1 MFDSMKSKNTFNK
14 IAILLLVTS
23 LFGCNSDSGSST
35 SQPPMSLPE
44 EVLPD
49 EPEIEAPIPELPVPE
64 IPDIS
69 STALEMPLGTHK
81 TLVVMGTL
89 SDGEQVDLTRGIT
102 WHVYNAVVEIVDN
115 VVKVNIKEQ
124 RW

>member
-1 MFDSMKSKNTFNK
+1 MFDSMISKNTFNK
-14 IAILLLVTS
+14 IAMLLLVSS
-23 LFGCNSDSGSST
+23 LFGCNSDSGSNT
-35 SQPPMSLPE
+35 NQPPMSLPE

-64 IPDIS
+64 FPDIS

-102 WHVYNAVVEIVDN
+102 WHVDNDVVEIVDN

>member
-1 MFDSMKSKNTFNK
+1 
-14 IAILLLVTS
+14 
-23 LFGCNSDSGSST
+23 
-35 SQPPMSLPE
+35 
-44 EVLPD
+44 
-49 EPEIEAPIPELPVPE
+49 
-64 IPDIS
+64 
-69 STALEMPLGTHK
+69 
-81 TLVVMGTL
+81 MGTL

>member
-1 MFDSMKSKNTFNK
+1 M
-14 IAILLLVTS
+14 LLLVTS

-44 EVLPD
+44 GVLPD
-49 EPEIEAPIPELPVPE
+49 EPEIEAPIPEQPVPE
-64 IPDIS
+64 FPDIS

-115 VVKVNIKEQ
+115 FVKVNIKEQ

>member
-1 MFDSMKSKNTFNK
+1 
-14 IAILLLVTS
+14 
-23 LFGCNSDSGSST
+23 
-35 SQPPMSLPE
+35 
-44 EVLPD
+44 
-49 EPEIEAPIPELPVPE
+49 
-64 IPDIS
+64 IS

-115 VVKVNIKEQ
+115 VVKAKHKGTALVTAAFDGVQ
-124 RW
+124 